1 MALKPTKDAESGPG
15 KDPEETKIELVD
27 NTVDQETL
35 PAVAPKAEKAEKAEK
50 KPEEKKTSSSDS
62 KSTKKKGSSTSL
74 SQIRQ
79 FFSEVATEFRKITWP
94 PFNKVVRETWSVLF
108 LVAVI
113 TLMVLGFD
121 WFLGHAI
128 FGPLEHFARMHGGG
142 VGSG

>member
-1 MALKPTKDAESGPG
+1 MAAKPTKDAQSGPDE
-15 KDPEETKIELVD
+15 DPEAPDETKIELVD

-35 PAVAPKAEKAEKAEK
+35 PVVAPKAEKAQK
-50 KPEEKKTSSSDS
+50 KSEEKKTSSSDAKPS
-62 KSTKKKGSSTSL
+62 KKKQSASSL
-74 SQIRQ
+74 AQIRQ
-79 FFSEVATEFRKITWP
+79 FFNEVTAEFRKITWP
-94 PFNKVVRETWSVLF
+94 PFNQVVKETWSVLF

-142 VGSG
+142 VGS